1 MTVWAVV
8 DKHRVL
14 SVWTT
19 EEAAHRAADPEKRQI
34 IVESETTADAKAWV
48 SGQSLT

>member
-8 DKHRVL
+8 DKHRVV

-19 EEAAHRAADPEKRQI
+19 EEAARAARKEGQY
-34 IVESETTADAKAWV
+34 VERAGLMPTLAAV
-48 SGQSLT
+48 SR